1 VAKDWDVDIMSLSFG
16 FAHDVKSIHN
26 AILDAEKDHSIM
38 FFAAANNDGRNE
50 PEMFPASMETVIS
63 IRGTRHDGSFDPQYN
78 PKSTKHGPQYGS
90 LARDV
95 PCGWISESLTKSGCS
110 IATPIV
116 AAIAGLIISFVD
128 REDSLKEYR
137 DLVRT
142 RKGMLS
148 IFSMMS
154 DDKQTLVAS
163 RLDLAPWQLYE
174 RHRRPK
180 YLIGHALSNT

>member
-1 VAKDWDVDIMSLSFG
+1 VAEDWDVDIISLSFG
-16 FAHDVKSIHN
+16 FADDKKAIHD
-26 AILDAEKDHSIM
+26 AIIDAEKDHSIM

-63 IRGTRHDGSFDPQYN
+63 IRGTFHDGSFDPQYN
-78 PKSTKHGPQYGS
+78 PKSSKYGPQYGS

-95 PCGWISESLTKSGCS
+95 PCGWTSDSLTKSGCS

-128 REDSLKEYR
+128 REDSMEEYR

-142 RKGMLS
+142 RKGMIS

-154 DDKQTLVAS
+154 DERQAS
-163 RLDLAPWQLYE
+163 RLELAPWQLYE
-174 RHRRPK
+174 RHRSPK